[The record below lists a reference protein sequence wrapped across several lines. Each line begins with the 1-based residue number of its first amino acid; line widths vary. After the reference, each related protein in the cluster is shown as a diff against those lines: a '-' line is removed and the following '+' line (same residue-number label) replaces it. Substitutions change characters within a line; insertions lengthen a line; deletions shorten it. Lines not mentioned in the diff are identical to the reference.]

1 MKHKYARIL
10 SSKLT
15 KEEISKRIR
24 EIDANIETMIHR
36 SDDSSNAF
44 PPLVT
49 KERNHQLAELCAW

>member
-1 MKHKYARIL
+1 MEHKYPRIL

-24 EIDANIETMIHR
+24 EIDANIEAMIPR

-44 PPLVT
+44 PPSVYL
-49 KERNHQLAELCAW
+49 EAGFPAGL